1 MKTFPIPRTRRLPLA
16 VTLAMFTCA
25 ASLAAQEPAAAAEP
39 STRSLIEV
47 YLLGGWA
54 MWPLTLLSV
63 LGVGLVIYNAM
74 AIRPASLLQPHVAE
88 QLKPA
93 LEALDFDQAR
103 QICEASPGPVANIF
117 HAGLERLDPEE
128 FDPAAMEKAME
139 ESSAAELAGPYV
151 FISYL
156 STIANISPMMG
167 LLGTV
172 SGMIKA
178 FDTIAKEGMGKPELL
193 ANNIS
198 EALVTTA
205 SGLIIAIPAMIAYLW
220 FKNRFNKIAS
230 GVGETVGNLQ
240 HLLLKSVKRSLRGS

>member
-1 MKTFPIPRTRRLPLA
+1 MNSTPRPRPGLLA
-16 VTLAMFTCA
+16 FA
-25 ASLAAQEPAAAAEP
+25 ATALLLVAAPSLFAQEAGAAAAP
-39 STRSLIEV
+39 SSRSLIQV

-54 MWPLTLLSV
+54 MWPLTLLSI
-63 LGVGLVIYNAM
+63 LGVGLTIYNAM
-74 AIRPASLLQPHVAE
+74 TVRPAPLLQPEVVAR
-88 QLKPA
+88 LTPA
-93 LEALDFDQAR
+93 LEALDFARAR
-103 QICEASPGPVANIF
+103 QICEESPGPVTNIF
-117 HAGLERLDPEE
+117 HAGLERLDPDE

-156 STIANISPMMG
+156 STIANISPMVG

-205 SGLIIAIPAMIAYLW
+205 SGLIVAIPAMIAYLW
-220 FKNRFNKIAS
+220 FKNRYSKIAS
-230 GVGETVGNLQ
+230 GVGETVGDLNFA
-240 HLLLKSVKRSLRGS
+240 LLRAVKRSLRGH